1 MLQRDS
7 TYKTLVPTKT
17 SSDLPSFKST
27 CTCGS
32 LHNNIKEIHKQYLR
46 EELKIGL
53 LSKLANEGCVVTDVW
68 VEELNGS
75 ADPKSAMNLLE
86 GQSGVNMF
94 SLEVGAEDCKKE
106 KEKKLFTWL

>member
-1 MLQRDS
+1 VLQGDS
-7 TYKTLVPTKT
+7 TYKTLAPTKT

-32 LHNNIKEIHKQYLR
+32 LNNKIKDTHKQYLR

-75 ADPKSAMNLLE
+75 ADPKSATNLLE
-86 GQSGVNMF
+86 GPSGVNMF
-94 SLEVGAEDCKKE
+94 SLEVGAEDCKKNIYI
-106 KEKKLFTWL
+106 FTWL